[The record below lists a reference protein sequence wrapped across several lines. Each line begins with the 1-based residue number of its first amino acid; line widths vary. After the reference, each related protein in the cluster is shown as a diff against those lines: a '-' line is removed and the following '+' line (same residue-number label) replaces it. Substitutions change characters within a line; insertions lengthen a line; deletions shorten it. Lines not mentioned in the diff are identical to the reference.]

1 MKTGLRI
8 TKLMSVVTL
17 SAVLLVTGWKGA
29 EPVQAAANSTPS
41 YEVKLL
47 LDTDQ
52 VLNADGSLKSGIV
65 NEFQI
70 SDDAQRL
77 SVEYFDTNSL
87 QLNDEGWNVRFRKKE
102 DKKNYELTYKKRYT
116 VTNGDIDAALTQAN
130 KEGFS
135 AADDNYEAEV
145 DWGYSKQTLSFSNDK
160 KTNASKGLT
169 LPSPDQALK
178 QLLDNL
184 PGKLQNWKSSN
195 WGKKTLA
202 DSRVRG
208 PVQVSKYEGSFQG
221 LDTDVEVWPIRSANG
236 SGTDT
241 IIEISFKTSDY
252 NTAASN
258 RSKLI
263 NLLQSKGWLVPAD
276 SLKTNLV
283 LERY

>member
-1 MKTGLRI
+1 MKTSLRI
-8 TKLMSVVTL
+8 TKFMSVVTL
-17 SAVLLVTGWKGA
+17 SAVLLATGWKGA
-29 EPVQAAANSTPS
+29 EPVQAAANATPS

-47 LDTDQ
+47 LDTAQ

-65 NEFQI
+65 NEFGV
-70 SDDAQRL
+70 SEDAQRL
-77 SVEYFDTNSL
+77 SVEFFDTDSL

-116 VTNGDIDAALTQAN
+116 ITNGNIDAALTQAN

-135 AADDNYEAEV
+135 ASDDNYEAEV

-160 KTNASKGLT
+160 KTNASKGLA
-169 LPSPDQALK
+169 LPSLDQALK
-178 QLLDNL
+178 QLQDNL

-195 WGKKTLA
+195 WGKHTLA
-202 DSRVRG
+202 NSRVRG
-208 PVQVSKYEGSFQG
+208 PVQVNKYKGSFQG

-236 SGTDT
+236 SGTDN

-258 RSKLI
+258 RTKLM
-263 NLLQSKGWLVPAD
+263 NLLQSKGWLIPAD